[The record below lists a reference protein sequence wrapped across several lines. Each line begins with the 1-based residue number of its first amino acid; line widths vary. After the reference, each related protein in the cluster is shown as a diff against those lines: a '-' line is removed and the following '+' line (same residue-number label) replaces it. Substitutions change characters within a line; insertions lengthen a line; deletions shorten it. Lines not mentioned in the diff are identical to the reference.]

1 MRKPGMSLLCALS
14 AMLLT
19 LYPSAPKSVR
29 VYLTSQAGDRIT
41 AMLFEVKAH
50 QDVDSRYFDALVAE
64 VLNSRK
70 SPAQIEFEW
79 PGRSLN
85 PELPAL
91 SIATFLWSAAS

>member
-1 MRKPGMSLLCALS
+1 MNLLCALS

-19 LYPSAPKSVR
+19 SYPAAANRVR
-29 VYLTSQAGDRIT
+29 VYHTSQAGDRIT
-41 AMLFEVKAH
+41 EMPFEVKAH

-79 PGRSLN
+79 HGRSLN
-85 PELPAL
+85 TELPVF
-91 SIATFLWSAAS
+91 SIATFLWSEAS

>member
-1 MRKPGMSLLCALS
+1 
-14 AMLLT
+14 MLLT

-50 QDVDSRYFDALVAE
+50 QDVDPRYFDALVAE

-79 PGRSLN
+79 HGRSLDT
-85 PELPAL
+85 EHPAL
-91 SIATFLWSAAS
+91 SIATFPGIAAS